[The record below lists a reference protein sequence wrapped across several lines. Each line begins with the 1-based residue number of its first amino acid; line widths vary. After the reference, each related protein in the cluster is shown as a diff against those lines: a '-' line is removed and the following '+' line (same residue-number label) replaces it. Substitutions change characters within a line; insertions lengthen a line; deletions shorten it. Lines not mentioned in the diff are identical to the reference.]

1 MPKLVSNLHKNF
13 LCIPWHQKP
22 TCSEGRVSLIFSE
35 PFLESIPQVVISLM
49 FQCHS
54 AFTYL
59 PPSYI
64 TWSNIFPMVFTLNFC
79 VSLLSGSLGIS
90 QLLRVGPCR
99 LVKYDG
105 LNIAFVFIVLSN
117 LTCILGKGTVLFT
130 ILFGNFV
137 GVKEILPSFMKVAMT
152 WTVVCTV
159 PHFFLVSIVLT
170 FSDCS
175 SFVQSIVTIIC
186 HNDDL
191 TLSLLV

>member
-1 MPKLVSNLHKNF
+1 M
-13 LCIPWHQKP
+13 
-22 TCSEGRVSLIFSE
+22 SLIFSE
-35 PFLESIPQVVISLM
+35 PFLESIPQLVIGLM

-59 PPSYI
+59 PSENI
-64 TWSNIFPMVFTLNFC
+64 TWSNIFPTIFTLNLC

-105 LNIAFVFIVLSN
+105 LNIAFVFVVLSN
-117 LTCILGKGTVLFT
+117 LACILGRGTLLFT

-137 GVKEILPSFMKVAMT
+137 GQNNILPSFMKVAMT

-159 PHFFLVSIVLT
+159 PHFFLVSV
-170 FSDCS
+170 FKH
-175 SFVQSIVTIIC
+175 F
-186 HNDDL
+186 
-191 TLSLLV
+191 